1 MDQLEI
7 IANNRTAFG
16 KKNRALRR
24 EGIIPIHVYGLGQP
38 SLSLQAEIKPL
49 TNTLIS
55 AGRTTPVT
63 IKTDEDSTVV
73 LIRDV
78 DRHAVS
84 GNIQHVDFLRV
95 DAEKPVD
102 APVPL
107 VLFNQESAP
116 GTAGGAGV
124 VTQGIYEVT
133 VRAKPFDVPA
143 EIQVDCIVL
152 ESIELSITTKD
163 LKLPPGVELVSSDTE
178 RVAWIQPPR
187 VEVEPVQ
194 SEELDVSQEGEGEVT
209 SESSE
214 ATQEGDSSEQEN

>member
-7 IANNRTAFG
+7 TANNRTAFG

-49 TNTLIS
+49 TNTLIT

-63 IKTDEDSTVV
+63 IKTDESSTVV

-143 EIQVDCIVL
+143 EIKVDCIVL
-152 ESIELSITTKD
+152 ESIELSITTND
-163 LKLPPGVELVSSDTE
+163 LKLPPGVELVSSDSE

-194 SEELDVSQEGEGEVT
+194 SEELDESLEGEGD

>member
-7 IANNRTAFG
+7 TANNRTAFG

-49 TNTLIS
+49 TNTLIT

-63 IKTDEDSTVV
+63 IKTDESSTVV

-194 SEELDVSQEGEGEVT
+194 SEELDESQEGEGD

>member
-1 MDQLEI
+1 ME
-7 IANNRTAFG
+7 

-49 TNTLIS
+49 TNTLIT

-63 IKTDEDSTVV
+63 IKTDESSTVV

-116 GTAGGAGV
+116 GTAGGDGV

-194 SEELDVSQEGEGEVT
+194 SEELDESLEGEGD

>member
-1 MDQLEI
+1 MDKLEI
-7 IANNRTAFG
+7 TANNRTAFG

-49 TNTLIS
+49 TNTLIT

-63 IKTDEDSTVV
+63 IKTDESSTVV

-194 SEELDVSQEGEGEVT
+194 SEELDESLEGEGD

>member
-7 IANNRTAFG
+7 TANNRTAFG
-16 KKNRALRR
+16 KKNRALRL

-49 TNTLIS
+49 TNTLIT

-63 IKTDEDSTVV
+63 IKTDESSTVV

-194 SEELDVSQEGEGEVT
+194 SEELDESLEGEGD

>member
-1 MDQLEI
+1 M
-7 IANNRTAFG
+7 
-16 KKNRALRR
+16 
-24 EGIIPIHVYGLGQP
+24 
-38 SLSLQAEIKPL
+38 
-49 TNTLIS
+49 
-55 AGRTTPVT
+55 
-63 IKTDEDSTVV
+63 
-73 LIRDV
+73 

-194 SEELDVSQEGEGEVT
+194 SEELDESLEGEGD

>member
-7 IANNRTAFG
+7 TANNRTAFG

-49 TNTLIS
+49 TNTLIT

-63 IKTDEDSTVV
+63 IKTDESSTVV

-194 SEELDVSQEGEGEVT
+194 SEELDESLEGEGD
-209 SESSE
+209 SQSSE

>member
-7 IANNRTAFG
+7 TANNRTAFG

-49 TNTLIS
+49 TNTLIT

-63 IKTDEDSTVV
+63 IKTDESSTVV

-143 EIQVDCIVL
+143 EIKVDCIVL

-194 SEELDVSQEGEGEVT
+194 SEELDESLEGEGD

>member
-143 EIQVDCIVL
+143 EIKVDCIVL
-152 ESIELSITTKD
+152 ESIELSITTND
-163 LKLPPGVELVSSDTE
+163 LKLPPGVELVSSDSE

-194 SEELDVSQEGEGEVT
+194 SEELDESLEGEGD

>member
-7 IANNRTAFG
+7 TANNRTAFG

-143 EIQVDCIVL
+143 EIKVDCIVL
-152 ESIELSITTKD
+152 ESIELSITTND
-163 LKLPPGVELVSSDTE
+163 LKLPPGVELVSSDSE

-194 SEELDVSQEGEGEVT
+194 SEELDESLEGEGD

>member
-7 IANNRTAFG
+7 TANNRTAFG

-49 TNTLIS
+49 TNTLIT

-63 IKTDEDSTVV
+63 IKTDESSTVV

-84 GNIQHVDFLRV
+84 GNIQNVDFLRV

-194 SEELDVSQEGEGEVT
+194 SEELDESLEGEGD

>member
-7 IANNRTAFG
+7 TANNRTAFG

-49 TNTLIS
+49 TNTLIT

-63 IKTDEDSTVV
+63 IKTDESSTVV

-194 SEELDVSQEGEGEVT
+194 SEELDESLEGEGD

>member
-7 IANNRTAFG
+7 TANNRTAFG

-24 EGIIPIHVYGLGQP
+24 EGIIHIHVYGLGQP

-49 TNTLIS
+49 TNTLIT

-63 IKTDEDSTVV
+63 IKTDESSTVV

-107 VLFNQESAP
+107 VLFNQDSAP

-194 SEELDVSQEGEGEVT
+194 SEELDESLEGEGD

>member
-7 IANNRTAFG
+7 TANNRTAFG

-49 TNTLIS
+49 TNTLIT

-63 IKTDEDSTVV
+63 IKTDESSTVV

-152 ESIELSITTKD
+152 ESIELSITTND
-163 LKLPPGVELVSSDTE
+163 LKLPPGVELVSSDSE

-194 SEELDVSQEGEGEVT
+194 SEELDESLEGEGD

>member
-49 TNTLIS
+49 TNTLIT

-63 IKTDEDSTVV
+63 IKTDESSTVV

-194 SEELDVSQEGEGEVT
+194 SEELDESLEGEGD

>member
-7 IANNRTAFG
+7 TANNRTAFG

-38 SLSLQAEIKPL
+38 SLNLQAELKPL
-49 TNTLIS
+49 TNTLVS

-63 IKTDEDSTVV
+63 IKTDEGSTVV

-143 EIQVDCIVL
+143 EIKVDCIVL

-163 LKLPPGVELVSSDTE
+163 LILPPGVELVSSDSE

-194 SEELDVSQEGEGEVT
+194 SEELDESLEGEGD

>member
-7 IANNRTAFG
+7 TANNRTAFG

-63 IKTDEDSTVV
+63 IKTDESSTVV

-194 SEELDVSQEGEGEVT
+194 SEELDESLEGEGD

-214 ATQEGDSSEQEN
+214 ATQEEHSSEQEN

>member
-7 IANNRTAFG
+7 TANNRTAFG

-38 SLSLQAEIKPL
+38 SLNLQAEIKPL

-63 IKTDEDSTVV
+63 IKTDDDSTVV

-116 GTAGGAGV
+116 GIAGGAGV

-152 ESIELSITTKD
+152 ESIELSIITKD
-163 LKLPPGVELVSSDTE
+163 LKLPTGVELVSSDTE

-194 SEELDVSQEGEGEVT
+194 SDELDESQEGEGD

>member
-7 IANNRTAFG
+7 TANNRTAFG

-49 TNTLIS
+49 TNTLIT

-63 IKTDEDSTVV
+63 IKTDESSTVV

-163 LKLPPGVELVSSDTE
+163 LKLPPGVELVSSDSE

-194 SEELDVSQEGEGEVT
+194 SEELDESLEGEGD

>member
-7 IANNRTAFG
+7 TANNRTAFG

-49 TNTLIS
+49 TNTLIT

-63 IKTDEDSTVV
+63 IKTDESSTVV

-133 VRAKPFDVPA
+133 VRSKPFDVPA
-143 EIQVDCIVL
+143 EIQVDCLVL

-194 SEELDVSQEGEGEVT
+194 SEELDESLEGEGD

>member
-7 IANNRTAFG
+7 TANNRTAFG

-38 SLSLQAEIKPL
+38 SLNLQAEIKPL

-63 IKTDEDSTVV
+63 IKTDDDSTVV

-194 SEELDVSQEGEGEVT
+194 SEELDESLEGEGD

>member
-49 TNTLIS
+49 TNTLIT
-55 AGRTTPVT
+55 AGRPTPVT
-63 IKTDEDSTVV
+63 IKTDESSTVV

-194 SEELDVSQEGEGEVT
+194 SEELDESLEGEGD

>member
-7 IANNRTAFG
+7 TANNRTAFG

-49 TNTLIS
+49 TNTLIT

-63 IKTDEDSTVV
+63 IKTDESSTVV

-95 DAEKPVD
+95 DAENPVD

-194 SEELDVSQEGEGEVT
+194 SEELDESLEGEGD

>member
-7 IANNRTAFG
+7 TANNRTAFG

-152 ESIELSITTKD
+152 ESIELSISTKD

-194 SEELDVSQEGEGEVT
+194 SEELDESLEGEGD

>member
-7 IANNRTAFG
+7 TANNRTAFG

-49 TNTLIS
+49 TNTLIT

-63 IKTDEDSTVV
+63 IKTDESSTVV

-194 SEELDVSQEGEGEVT
+194 SEELDESLEGEGD

-214 ATQEGDSSEQEN
+214 ATQEGDSSEQEK

>member
-63 IKTDEDSTVV
+63 IKTDESSTVV

-84 GNIQHVDFLRV
+84 GNIQHVKEYIIFV
-95 DAEKPVD
+95 KI
-102 APVPL
+102 
-107 VLFNQESAP
+107 
-116 GTAGGAGV
+116 
-124 VTQGIYEVT
+124 IY
-133 VRAKPFDVPA
+133 FDT
-143 EIQVDCIVL
+143 
-152 ESIELSITTKD
+152 SLSLIPHK
-163 LKLPPGVELVSSDTE
+163 
-178 RVAWIQPPR
+178 I
-187 VEVEPVQ
+187 
-194 SEELDVSQEGEGEVT
+194 
-209 SESSE
+209 
-214 ATQEGDSSEQEN
+214 

>member
-7 IANNRTAFG
+7 TANNRTAFG

-49 TNTLIS
+49 TNTLIT

-63 IKTDEDSTVV
+63 IKTDESSTVV

-194 SEELDVSQEGEGEVT
+194 SEELDESLEGEGD

-214 ATQEGDSSEQEN
+214 ATQEGDSSELEN